1 MWMVRAGEHGRVFED
16 FKQHNIVAIG
26 WDDLEDLTNIQNAG
40 EIRGKIDQK
49 YKEETTGWKAI
60 SASQVSRFR
69 FDFKENDYVVTYEP
83 ESRVYLVGI
92 IKMSLSLRFGA

>member
-1 MWMVRAGEHGRVFED
+1 
-16 FKQHNIVAIG
+16 VAIG